1 MRWVKD
7 IPHNR
12 YKISILAMGERM
24 LLQVE
29 DGPLV
34 QTFKF
39 KVPDELADV
48 NQVSAVVNDFF
59 LEKVSQNFHKMQEV
73 RQKAL
78 TNEENLDEFSF
89 PEII

>member
-1 MRWVKD
+1 
-7 IPHNR
+7 
-12 YKISILAMGERM
+12 MGERM